1 MKVYGIDDE
10 SQLFYK
16 GEALLR
22 PGYPFFVPHLEAEW
36 CAIPSL
42 AIKIGRTGKC
52 VAPPFA
58 ERYIEACAA
67 GWDITC
73 RSLLAELREAGAPW
87 ERAKVYDGSAVALDW
102 LPLDWLP
109 LDTALAEHYTLTLS
123 EQSWTLSRTAVCQAL
138 SLLSECLTIHTGDVL
153 LLNAIPITA
162 APAIAPELQL
172 SLTLQAGER
181 LRSTT
186 LLRIK

>member
-58 ERYIEACAA
+58 ERYIESC
-67 GWDITC
+67 
-73 RSLLAELREAGAPW
+73 
-87 ERAKVYDGSAVALDW
+87 
-102 LPLDWLP
+102 
-109 LDTALAEHYTLTLS
+109 ALAGTSPVARYSLS
-123 EQSWTLSRTAVCQAL
+123 YVRRALRGSVLRCTTAV
-138 SLLSECLTIHTGDVL
+138 
-153 LLNAIPITA
+153 P
-162 APAIAPELQL
+162 
-172 SLTLQAGER
+172 
-181 LRSTT
+181 
-186 LLRIK
+186 

>member
-10 SQLFYK
+10 SRLFYK

-58 ERYIEACAA
+58 ERYFESCAA

-73 RSLLAELREAGAPW
+73 RSLLAELREASAPW

-102 LPLDWLP
+102 QP

-123 EQSWTLSRTAVCQAL
+123 EQSWTLSREAVCQAL
-138 SLLSECLTIHTGDVL
+138 SLLSECRTFTQ
-153 LLNAIPITA
+153 ATYSYST
-162 APAIAPELQL
+162 L
-172 SLTLQAGER
+172 SP
-181 LRSTT
+181 
-186 LLRIK
+186 

>member
-10 SQLFYK
+10 SRLFYK

-22 PGYPFFVPHLEAEW
+22 PGYPFFVPHLEAAW

-67 GWDITC
+67 GWA
-73 RSLLAELREAGAPW
+73 SAPW

-102 LPLDWLP
+102 QP
-109 LDTALAEHYTLTLS
+109 LDTTLAEHYTLTLS

-153 LLNAIPITA
+153 LLNAIPITV
-162 APAIAPELQL
+162 APAIAPEQQL
-172 SLTLQAGER
+172 SLTLQAGEK